1 MTDWQKLLSDLLVSA
16 AGPMQALR
24 EGRDTEQAIQALTDA
39 FHPPATVLAKIPE
52 FEWGTYAPVCNLC
65 GQKIERS
72 SELHV
77 QDTGAMAHRECEE
90 RTFWHVGDKVVHRFW
105 QVGQP
110 IGVVLRVRRV
120 KGKYRPRAISD
131 ETVEGIVE
139 WVVVAFPYEVREYAS
154 WDIRQAPEGG
164 EPTR

>member
-1 MTDWQKLLSDLLVSA
+1 MTDWRRMLSDLLAST

-24 EGRDTEQAIQALTDA
+24 EGRDTEQAIEALSGA
-39 FHPPATVLAKIPE
+39 FQPATKALALPE
-52 FEWGTYAPVCNLC
+52 FTWCTYAPVCDLC

-77 QDTGAMAHRECEE
+77 QDTGAMVHRECANQ
-90 RTFWHVGDKVVHRFW
+90 TFWHVGDKVVHRFW

-110 IGVVLRVRRV
+110 IGVVLQVRRV
-120 KGKYRPRAISD
+120 KGKYRPRSISN
-131 ETVEGIVE
+131 ETREGIVE
-139 WVVVAFPYEVREYAS
+139 WVVVAFPYEVKEYAA